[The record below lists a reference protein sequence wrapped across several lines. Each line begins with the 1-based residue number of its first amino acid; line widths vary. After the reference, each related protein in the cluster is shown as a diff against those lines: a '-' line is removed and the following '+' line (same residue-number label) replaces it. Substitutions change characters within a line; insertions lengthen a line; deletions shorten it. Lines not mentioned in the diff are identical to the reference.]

1 MPNNHFRDVQ
11 EVNNEEN
18 RMKLRKKLA
27 TEKGELHIRNSLQ
40 NILFVFF
47 SYLEVELNLFFNFG
61 RTKI

>member
-47 SYLEVELNLFFNFG
+47 FLFG
-61 RTKI
+61 SRT